1 MVFESKL
8 RKVGNSVGVI
18 LPKEALAHLSA
29 EAGDVLT
36 FTDSPEGGLR
46 VTASTEG
53 REQFARQMKAAE
65 KVVRRYRNTLR
76 ELAK

>member
-18 LPKEALAHLSA
+18 LPKEALMHLSA
-29 EAGDVLT
+29 EAGDLLT
-36 FTDSPEGGLR
+36 FTETPGGLR
-46 VTASTEG
+46 VTASTQG
-53 REQFARQMKAAE
+53 REEFARQMKASE
-65 KVVRRYRNTLR
+65 KVIRRYRNTLR

>member
-1 MVFESKL
+1 
-8 RKVGNSVGVI
+8 
-18 LPKEALAHLSA
+18 LAHLSA